1 MRVLVLGGGG
11 REHALVWKLRQSPRV
26 TDLFACP
33 GNAGIAQMA
42 ETVQLSL
49 DDPNALAQFA
59 IENRIDLTFAG
70 PEAPLVAGV
79 GDMFGARLL
88 HLFGPGKAQAR
99 LEGSKVYAKKLMR
112 ELGIPTA
119 EFEVFADATKAIEYA
134 RAANRPLVVK
144 ADGLAAGKGVIVCD
158 GPAEAEDA
166 IRQIMV
172 DQAFG
177 AAGKEIV
184 IEERL
189 EGEEATLM
197 FFLDGRTSAP
207 MLPSQDHKRRD
218 EGDAGP
224 NTGGMGC
231 YAPVPAVPEALV
243 AEVQQGVVAPI
254 LEALDLRGIPYK
266 GVLYVGLMLT
276 REGYRVLEFN
286 VRFGDPEAQTVLPLL
301 ESDLVDVAT
310 TVIDG
315 GLYRL
320 KPRWSSQKA
329 LTVVL
334 ASGGYPGSYETGKV
348 IEGLEDAAKVPG
360 VVVFHAGTAERDGQ
374 IVTAGGRVLN
384 VTAVGETHAEAAKRA
399 YEAVSKIHFEGMYYR
414 RDIGWRVISK
424 EQA

>member
-1 MRVLVLGGGG
+1 M
-11 REHALVWKLRQSPRV
+11 
-26 TDLFACP
+26 
-33 GNAGIAQMA
+33 
-42 ETVQLSL
+42 
-49 DDPNALAQFA
+49 
-59 IENRIDLTFAG
+59 
-70 PEAPLVAGV
+70 
-79 GDMFGARLL
+79 
-88 HLFGPGKAQAR
+88 
-99 LEGSKVYAKKLMR
+99 
-112 ELGIPTA
+112 
-119 EFEVFADATKAIEYA
+119 
-134 RAANRPLVVK
+134 
-144 ADGLAAGKGVIVCD
+144 
-158 GPAEAEDA
+158 
-166 IRQIMV
+166 
-172 DQAFG
+172 
-177 AAGKEIV
+177 
-184 IEERL
+184 
-189 EGEEATLM
+189 
-197 FFLDGRTSAP
+197 
-207 MLPSQDHKRRD
+207 
-218 EGDAGP
+218 
-224 NTGGMGC
+224 
-231 YAPVPAVPEALV
+231 
-243 AEVQQGVVAPI
+243 VAPI

-384 VTAVGETHAEAAKRA
+384 VTAVGATHAEAAKRA

-414 RDIGWRVISK
+414 RDIGWRVISE